1 MEVLSQA
8 GNIIRDFFVN
18 LYHTEHRGLLLSGIT
33 IVTLLLIK
41 AILTRPIRAYVYKRA
56 LKEANA
62 DNFMLTWTFVW
73 IVVIVIFGVISLSG
87 SIQALGISAG
97 FLGMIV
103 GWSLQAPVTGVAA
116 WLMLILKRPFRIGQ
130 RVIIA
135 GIKGDVED
143 ITLTHVILNQV
154 GGTVTG
160 EERSG
165 RGILIPNAILFSQ
178 TITNYT
184 FEVEHILSEV
194 PVRLTFQSDWD
205 EAEKILVGAAQQVT
219 ADTIQVTGEEPYI
232 RAELFDAGILM
243 RLRYKTTPE
252 DYAEDVSDIVKIIH
266 KEFGENDK
274 VEFCYPHSE
283 VLYSLKNPPP
293 PIAMSEEP
301 STDFSTPLQKGRI
314 R

>member
-1 MEVLSQA
+1 MEVLLQAWNTVKDLVITLSQSQYRGA
-8 GNIIRDFFVN
+8 LLSII
-18 LYHTEHRGLLLSGIT
+18 TIAALLL
-33 IVTLLLIK
+33 VK
-41 AILTRPIRAYVYKRA
+41 AILTRPIRSYVYKRA
-56 LKEANA
+56 LKTENA

-73 IVVIVIFGVISLSG
+73 VVIIVIFGVISLSG

-154 GGTVTG
+154 GGTVAG

-184 FEVEHILSEV
+184 FDVEYILSEV
-194 PVRLTFQSDWD
+194 PVRITFQSDWD
-205 EAEKILVGAAQQVT
+205 EAEKILVEAAKQVT
-219 ADTIQVTGEEPYI
+219 ADTIEITEEEPFI
-232 RAELFDAGILM
+232 RAELFDAGVLM
-243 RLRYKTTPE
+243 RLRYRTTPE
-252 DYAEDVSDIVKIIH
+252 DYAENVSDIVKIIH
-266 KEFGENDK
+266 KAFGENDK

-293 PIAMSEEP
+293 VATSEELP
-301 STDFSTPLQKGRI
+301 TDRSTPSQGGRI

>member
-1 MEVLSQA
+1 MEMLLEAWNIVRDLFVTLSQSQ
-8 GNIIRDFFVN
+8 
-18 LYHTEHRGLLLSGIT
+18 YRGVMLSVTT
-33 IVTLLLIK
+33 IATLLLVK
-41 AILTRPIRAYVYKRA
+41 AILTRPIRAYVYRRA
-56 LKEANA
+56 LKTENA

-73 IVVIVIFGVISLSG
+73 VIIIVIFGVISLSG

-97 FLGMIV
+97 FLGMVV

-154 GGTVTG
+154 GGTVAG

-184 FEVEHILSEV
+184 FDVEYILSEV

-205 EAEKILVGAAQQVT
+205 EAEKILVEAAKQVT
-219 ADTIQVTGEEPYI
+219 ADTIEITGEEPFI
-232 RAELFDAGILM
+232 RAELFDAGVLM
-243 RLRYKTTPE
+243 RLRYRTTPE
-252 DYAEDVSDIVKIIH
+252 DYAENVSDIVKIIH
-266 KEFGENDK
+266 RAFGANDK

-293 PIAMSEEP
+293 VAISDELP
-301 STDFSTPLQKGRI
+301 TDLSTPAQEGEI

>member
-1 MEVLSQA
+1 MEVLLPAWNTVKDLVVTLTQSQ
-8 GNIIRDFFVN
+8 
-18 LYHTEHRGLLLSGIT
+18 YRGVLLSVTT
-33 IVTLLLIK
+33 IATLLLVK

-73 IVVIVIFGVISLSG
+73 IVIIVIFGVISLSG

-97 FLGMIV
+97 FLGMVV

-154 GGTVTG
+154 GGTVAG

-184 FEVEHILSEV
+184 FDVEYILSEV
-194 PVRLTFQSDWD
+194 PVRITFQSDWD
-205 EAEKILVGAAQQVT
+205 EAERILVDAAKQVT
-219 ADTIQVTGEEPYI
+219 ADTIEITGEEPFI
-232 RAELFDAGILM
+232 RAELFDAGVLM
-243 RLRYKTTPE
+243 RLRYRTTPE
-252 DYAEDVSDIVKIIH
+252 DYAENVSDIVKIIH
-266 KEFGENDK
+266 RAFGENNK

-293 PIAMSEEP
+293 VATSDELP
-301 STDFSTPLQKGRI
+301 TDLSALSQEGEI

>member
-8 GNIIRDFFVN
+8 WDIVRDFFVN
-18 LYHTEHRGLLLSGIT
+18 LYQTEHRGLLLSAIT
-33 IVTLLLIK
+33 IVTLLLLK

-73 IVVIVIFGVISLSG
+73 IIIIVIFGVISLSG

-97 FLGMIV
+97 FLGMVV
-103 GWSLQAPVTGVAA
+103 GWSLQQPVTGVAA

-135 GIKGDVED
+135 GIKGDVVD
-143 ITLTHVILNQV
+143 ITLTHVILDQV
-154 GGTVTG
+154 GGTIVG

-165 RGILIPNAILFSQ
+165 RSILIPNAILFTQ

-184 FEVEHILSEV
+184 FEVEYILSEV
-194 PVRLTFQSDWD
+194 PVRITFQSDWE
-205 EAEKILVGAAQQVT
+205 EAEKILVEAAKQVT
-219 ADTIQVTGEEPYI
+219 GNTIEITGEEPYI
-232 RAELFDAGILM
+232 RAELFDAGVLM
-243 RLRYKTTPE
+243 RLRYRTTPE
-252 DYAEDVSDIVKIIH
+252 DYAKDVNDIVKIIY
-266 KEFGENDK
+266 KAFSENDN

-283 VLYSLKNPPP
+283 VLYSMKNPPP
-293 PIAMSEEP
+293 VATSEEP
-301 STDFSTPLQKGRI
+301 STDLSIPLQKGGI

>member
-1 MEVLSQA
+1 MEILLPAWNTVKDLVVALSQSQ
-8 GNIIRDFFVN
+8 
-18 LYHTEHRGLLLSGIT
+18 YRGVMLSVTT
-33 IVTLLLIK
+33 IATLLLVK
-41 AILTRPIRAYVYKRA
+41 AILTRPIKAYVYKRA
-56 LKEANA
+56 LKTENA

-73 IVVIVIFGVISLSG
+73 VIIIVIFGVISLSG

-97 FLGMIV
+97 FLGMVV

-154 GGTVTG
+154 GGTVAG

-184 FEVEHILSEV
+184 FDVEYILSEV
-194 PVRLTFQSDWD
+194 PVRITFQSNWD
-205 EAEKILVGAAQQVT
+205 EAEKILVDAAKQVT
-219 ADTIQVTGEEPYI
+219 ADTIEITGEEPFI
-232 RAELFDAGILM
+232 RAELFDAGVLM
-243 RLRYKTTPE
+243 RLRYRTTPE
-252 DYAEDVSDIVKIIH
+252 DYAENVSDIVKIIH
-266 KEFGENDK
+266 KAFGENNK

-293 PIAMSEEP
+293 VATSDELP
-301 STDFSTPLQKGRI
+301 TDLSALSQEGEI

>member
-1 MEVLSQA
+1 MEVLLESW
-8 GNIIRDFFVN
+8 NIIRDLFVT
-18 LYHTEHRGLLLSGIT
+18 LSQSQYRGVMLSVTT
-33 IVTLLLIK
+33 IATLLLVK

-56 LKEANA
+56 LKTENA

-73 IVVIVIFGVISLSG
+73 VVIIVIFGVISLSG

-97 FLGMIV
+97 FLGMVI

-135 GIKGDVED
+135 GIKGDVVD

-154 GGTVTG
+154 GGTITG

-165 RGILIPNAILFSQ
+165 RSILIPNAILFSQ

-184 FEVEHILSEV
+184 FEVEYILSEV
-194 PVRLTFQSDWD
+194 PVRITFQSDWE
-205 EAEKILVGAAQQVT
+205 EAEKILVGAAKQVT
-219 ADTIQVTGEEPYI
+219 ANTIEITSEEPYI
-232 RAELFDAGILM
+232 RAELFDAGVLM
-243 RLRYKTTPE
+243 RLRYRTTPE
-252 DYAEDVSDIVKIIH
+252 DYAEDVSNIVKIIH
-266 KEFGENDK
+266 KAFSENDN

-293 PIAMSEEP
+293 VATSEEP
-301 STDFSTPLQKGRI
+301 STDLSMVDSKNR
-314 R
+314 

>member
-1 MEVLSQA
+1 MEVLFQTW
-8 GNIIRDFFVN
+8 NIVRGFFVV
-18 LYHTEHRGLLLSGIT
+18 LSQSQHRGLLLSVIT
-33 IVTLLLIK
+33 IATLLLVK
-41 AILTRPIRAYVYKRA
+41 AVLTYPLKAYVYKRA
-56 LKEANA
+56 LKKANA
-62 DNFMLTWTFVW
+62 DNFMLTWTFAW
-73 IVVIVIFGVISLSG
+73 IIIIVIFGVISLSG

-184 FEVEHILSEV
+184 FDVEYILSEV
-194 PVRLTFQSDWD
+194 PVRITFQSDWD
-205 EAEKILVGAAQQVT
+205 EAEKILVGAAKQVT
-219 ADTIQVTGEEPYI
+219 ADTIRATDEEPYI
-232 RAELFDAGILM
+232 RAELFDAGVLM

-252 DYAEDVSDIVKIIH
+252 DYAKNVSDIVRIIH
-266 KEFGENDK
+266 KGFSKNDK

-293 PIAMSEEP
+293 VVTSGEP
-301 STDFSTPLQKGRI
+301 PTDFSTPPQEGEI